1 MTSTTDTTQRGPM
14 TTSPAPAA
22 TAPGDHGNGQATP
35 ELVHILDAEGHEVGS
50 VPAELGD
57 DTLVAMLRLCI
68 FGREFDKK
76 AIALQRRG
84 KLGTFAPMSGQEAVV
99 VGSVFALDREQDW
112 VVPQYREQ
120 LAMLHWGLEL
130 STYFLQRQGHPFG
143 STLPEHGR
151 LFPQQVALAAHL
163 PHAVGVAWGMQ
174 RLGRPSVAACY
185 FGDGSTSE
193 GDFHEACNLAGVV
206 KAPVIFICQNNQ
218 WAIST
223 PLSKQTAGVIADR
236 AAGYGIAGVRVDG
249 NDPLAMYQV
258 TAEARARA
266 LAGDGPTLIEAV
278 TYRLGA
284 HTTADDPTRYVDP
297 DEEQRWRLRDPL
309 VRFRAWMRSTGRW
322 DDDAEAEATAW
333 CAAEIDRA
341 VAAVA
346 DAGPADPVT
355 LFDNVFAEEPP
366 GLAAQ
371 RAELQTLL
379 DTSRGRSR

>member
-1 MTSTTDTTQRGPM
+1 MNAMIQ
-14 TTSPAPAA
+14 
-22 TAPGDHGNGQATP
+22 
-35 ELVHILDAEGHEVGS
+35 ILDADGNEVAA
-50 VPAELGD
+50 VPSALTD
-57 DTLVAMLRLCI
+57 DVLVAMLRLSI
-68 FGREFDKK
+68 FGRLFDKK
-76 AIALQRRG
+76 AISLQRRG

-99 VGSVFALDREQDW
+99 VGSVFALDRAHDW

-120 LAMLHWGLEL
+120 LAMLHWGLDL
-130 STYFLQRQGHPFG
+130 STYFLQRQGHPHG

-163 PHAVGVAWGMQ
+163 PHAVGVAWGMK
-174 RLGRPSVAACY
+174 RKGEPSVAACY

-258 TAEARARA
+258 TSEARARA
-266 LAGDGPTLIEAV
+266 IAGGGPTLIEAV

-297 DEEQRWRLRDPL
+297 DEEERWKLRDPL
-309 VRFRAWMRSTGRW
+309 IRFRAWMRATGRW
-322 DDDAEAEATAW
+322 NDEAEAEAEAW
-333 CAAEIDRA
+333 CVAEIDRA
-341 VAAVA
+341 VAGVA
-346 DAGPADPVT
+346 AAGPADPAL
-355 LFDNVFAEEPP
+355 LFDNVWADDSPA
-366 GLAAQ
+366 LAAQ
-371 RAELQTLL
+371 RAELLELL
-379 DTSRGRSR
+379 AGAVR

>member
-1 MTSTTDTTQRGPM
+1 MFQ
-14 TTSPAPAA
+14 
-22 TAPGDHGNGQATP
+22 
-35 ELVHILDAEGHEVGS
+35 ILDAEGNEVGPI
-50 VPAELGD
+50 PAELTD
-57 DTLVAMLRLCI
+57 DVLVAMLRLSI
-68 FGREFDKK
+68 LGREIDKK
-76 AIALQRRG
+76 AISLQRRG

-99 VGSVFALDREQDW
+99 VGSVYALDRDHDW

-130 STYFLQRQGHPFG
+130 STYFLQRQGHPVG

-163 PHAVGVAWGMQ
+163 PHAVGVAWG
-174 RLGRPSVAACY
+174 LKLKAEPSVAICY

-206 KAPVIFICQNNQ
+206 KAPVIFVCQNNQ

-223 PLSKQTAGVIADR
+223 PLSKQTAGIIADR
-236 AAGYGIAGVRVDG
+236 AAGYGIAGFRVDG

-258 TAEARARA
+258 TADARARA

-297 DEEQRWRLRDPL
+297 DDEERWKARDPL
-309 VRFRAWMRSTGRW
+309 IRFRAWMRATGRW
-322 DDDAEAEATAW
+322 DDTAEDEATAW
-333 CAAEIDRA
+333 CAAEIERA
-341 VAAVA
+341 VADVTA
-346 DAGPADPVT
+346 AGPADPAL
-355 LFDNVFAEEPP
+355 LFDNVWANEPAA
-366 GLAAQ
+366 LAGQ
-371 RAELQTLL
+371 RAEMLEGL
-379 DTSRGRSR
+379 G

>member
-1 MTSTTDTTQRGPM
+1 MQEPCTDASDPM
-14 TTSPAPAA
+14 L
-22 TAPGDHGNGQATP
+22 Q
-35 ELVHILDAEGHEVGS
+35 VLDAKGVEVGR
-50 VPAELGD
+50 VPEGLTD
-57 DTLVAMLRLCI
+57 DDLVAMLRLAI
-68 FGREFDKK
+68 FGREIDKK
-76 AIALQRRG
+76 AISLQRRG

-99 VGSVFALDREQDW
+99 VGSVFALDRAHDW
-112 VVPQYREQ
+112 IVPQYREQ

-130 STYFLQRQGHPFG
+130 STYFLQRQGHPAG
-143 STLPEHGR
+143 SDLPEHGR

-163 PHAVGVAWGMQ
+163 PHAVGVAWGMK
-174 RLGRPSVAACY
+174 RKGKPSVAACY

-236 AAGYGIAGVRVDG
+236 ATGYGIAGLRVDG
-249 NDPLAMYQV
+249 NDPLAMYQA
-258 TAEARARA
+258 TADARARA

-284 HTTADDPTRYVDP
+284 HTTADDPTRYVDA
-297 DEEQRWRLRDPL
+297 DEEHRWKLRDPL
-309 VRFRAWMRSTGRW
+309 IRFRAWMRATGRW
-322 DDDAEAEATAW
+322 DDAAEEQAVAW

-341 VAAVA
+341 VAEVAAV
-346 DAGPADPVT
+346 GPADPAL
-355 LFDNVFAEEPP
+355 LFDNVWAAEPV

-371 RAELQTLL
+371 RAEMLEGL
-379 DTSRGRSR
+379 RR